1 MTLAWYRHLRFKEV
15 PLAGT
20 TWGKSAV
27 WCLMS
32 CGRAAQN
39 RPRVGFWSKLASIL
53 LFAVVCCRASAAH
66 EYSDIPPEVIESR
79 ASATVEDQTA
89 EKSEKAYQSRVLSEV
104 TPAQKDHDE
113 QHSIKSSELL
123 FEALTQD
130 ISAKWADLQSRI
142 QSEQETLAACRAGFA
157 SCTAAARRF
166 LQIVELGR
174 QHQGRARVA
183 EINRAVNFSI
193 RSVSDWAQY
202 GVDDF
207 WSAPLVTLSAGA
219 GDCED
224 YAVVKY
230 VALREA
236 GIAPEDLR
244 FLIVYYPRRRT
255 NHAVV
260 AVHLGEEW
268 LILDNSTLIM
278 VNSSDARHYR
288 PLFVLDHRSVDVVGF
303 SGVGD
308 DLQTRPAD
316 LDLSRTTVSSGGVYQ
331 KPRPY

>member
-1 MTLAWYRHLRFKEV
+1 MPV
-15 PLAGT
+15 
-20 TWGKSAV
+20 
-27 WCLMS
+27 
-32 CGRAAQN
+32 
-39 RPRVGFWSKLASIL
+39 
-53 LFAVVCCRASAAH
+53 
-66 EYSDIPPEVIESR
+66 
-79 ASATVEDQTA
+79 
-89 EKSEKAYQSRVLSEV
+89 
-104 TPAQKDHDE
+104 QKDHDE
-113 QHSIKSSELL
+113 QHAIKSSEPL
-123 FEALTQD
+123 FEALTKD

-142 QSEQETLAACRAGFA
+142 QSEQETLAACRAGA
-157 SCTAAARRF
+157 TNCPAAARRF

-174 QHQGRARVA
+174 QHQGRARLA

-193 RSVSDWAQY
+193 RPVSDWAQY

-224 YAVVKY
+224 YAIVKY

-236 GIAPEDLR
+236 GITPEDLR

-278 VNSSDARHYR
+278 ANANDARHYR

-316 LDLSRTTVSSGGVYQ
+316 LDLSRTTIASGGVYQ